1 MEIFLIILLIIDIIM
16 IGIFIFFYIK
26 FKKIFELP
34 WEDIKESIKR
44 AQELVNKL
52 EKLRVASE
60 INSKIELKKEIYSL
74 AKKGYTPKE
83 IAKKL
88 KLSEAEVELI
98 LASKK
103 IAF

>member
-1 MEIFLIILLIIDIIM
+1 M
-16 IGIFIFFYIK
+16 IGIFISFYIK
-26 FKKIFELP
+26 FRKIFELP

-52 EKLRVASE
+52 EKLRTASE
-60 INSKIELKKEIYSL
+60 IESKIELKKEIYSL
-74 AKKGYTPKE
+74 AKEGYTPKE
-83 IAKKL
+83 IAKRL
-88 KLSEAEVELI
+88 KLSEAEVELV